1 MPAKPMRRKP
11 RLKVTKKKKVLGKR
25 KVVKKAAEKT
35 TSILDR
41 IKPVTELKTNLVMMV
56 YGRSGT
62 GKTHFGSTFPRPI
75 LFIDTNERGTE
86 TIAMEEDVDVVRI
99 TEWSEMDELYWALL
113 DKTTEVK
120 YASIVIDQ
128 VSNLQDIGM
137 AEVLR
142 KGRKGRDETFTQRNW
157 GQLSGMLK
165 QWISDFRDLSDDYNL
180 LLIAHE
186 RINEAGGED
195 DEESIEPSIG
205 ARVMPSVSAFLDGAV
220 DSIGSTFIK
229 ERWETEGKEEVRHV
243 DYCMRIGPH
252 AFYSTKIRR
261 PVAAGPIPE
270 LIVNPTFKKIK
281 DLVTG
286 KQKPKRKKIRRS

>member
-1 MPAKPMRRKP
+1 MAIKKKPMR
-11 RLKVTKKKKVLGKR
+11 KKLGKKVGTKS
-25 KVVKKAAEKT
+25 KPPAPT
-35 TSILDR
+35 TSILDK
-41 IKPVTELKTNLVMMV
+41 IQPVTELKTNTVMMV

-62 GKTHFGSTFPRPI
+62 GKTHFGSTFPKPI

-86 TIAMEEDVDVVRI
+86 TIAQEEDVDVVRV
-99 TEWSEMDELYWALL
+99 TEWAEIDELYWALL
-113 DKTTEVK
+113 NKETPVA
-120 YASIVIDQ
+120 YRSIVVDQ

-165 QWISDFRDLSDDYNL
+165 QFISDFRDLSDHYNL

-195 DEESIEPSIG
+195 EEESIEPSIG
-205 ARVMPSVSAFLDGAV
+205 ARVMPSVSSFLDGAV
-220 DSIGSTFIK
+220 DAIGSTFIK
-229 ERWETEGKEEVRHV
+229 ERWETEDKEEVRHV

-252 AFYSTKIRR
+252 AYYSTKIRR
-261 PVAAGPIPE
+261 PVSAGPIPE
-270 LIVNPTFKKIK
+270 LLVNPTFKKVK
-281 DLVTG
+281 DLTMG
-286 KQKPKRKKIRRS
+286 KTKPKRKVVKRK

>member
-1 MPAKPMRRKP
+1 MPAKKKLPVKKKLGAKKKRIA
-11 RLKVTKKKKVLGKR
+11 KKKV
-25 KVVKKAAEKT
+25 VAKT
-35 TSILDR
+35 TSILDK
-41 IKPVTELKTNLVMMV
+41 IQPVTQLKTNLVMMV

-86 TIAMEEDVDVVRI
+86 TIAQEEDIDVVRV
-99 TEWSEMDELYWALL
+99 TEWEELDELYWALK
-113 DKTTEVK
+113 DQETDVE

-128 VSNLQDIGM
+128 VSSLQDIGM

-157 GQLSGMLK
+157 GQLSGMMK
-165 QWISDFRDLSDDYNL
+165 QYITDFRDLSDYYNL

-186 RINEAGGED
+186 RVNDGGD
-195 DEESIEPSIG
+195 DEDEAIEPSIG
-205 ARVMPSVSAFLDGAV
+205 ARVMPSVGAFLDGAV
-220 DSIGSTFIK
+220 DAIGSTFIK
-229 ERWETEGKEEVRHV
+229 ERWETEDKEEVRHV

-261 PVAAGPIPE
+261 PVSAGPIPE
-270 LIVNPTFKKIK
+270 LIVNPTFKKIR
-281 DLVTG
+281 DLTSG
-286 KQKPKRKKIRRS
+286 KQKPKRKVRRAS

>member
-1 MPAKPMRRKP
+1 MPAKPIRKTT
-11 RLKVTKKKKVLGKR
+11 RAKIARKKKRQRVP
-25 KVVKKAAEKT
+25 KKKPMTPA
-35 TSILDR
+35 SILDQ

-86 TIAMEEDVDVVRI
+86 TIAMEDDIDVVRV
-99 TEWSEMDELYWALL
+99 TEWAQMDELYWALL
-113 DKTTEVK
+113 NKETEVE
-120 YASIVIDQ
+120 YASVVIDQ

-137 AEVLR
+137 TEVLR

-165 QWISDFRDLSDDYNL
+165 QWISDFRDLSDEYNL

-186 RINEAGGED
+186 RVNEGGD
-195 DEESIEPSIG
+195 DEEEAIEPSIG

-229 ERWETEGKEEVRHV
+229 ERWETEDKEEVRHV

-286 KQKPKRKKIRRS
+286 KQKPKRKKVRRKS

>member
-1 MPAKPMRRKP
+1 
-11 RLKVTKKKKVLGKR
+11 
-25 KVVKKAAEKT
+25 
-35 TSILDR
+35 
-41 IKPVTELKTNLVMMV
+41 MMV

-62 GKTHFGSTFPRPI
+62 GKTHFGSTFPKPI
-75 LFIDTNERGTE
+75 LFIGTNERGTE
-86 TIAMEEDVDVVRI
+86 TIAQEEDVDVVRV
-99 TEWSEMDELYWALL
+99 TEWGEIDELYWALL
-113 DKTTEVK
+113 NKETDVK
-120 YASIVIDQ
+120 YASIVVDQ

-142 KGRKGRDETFTQRNW
+142 KGRKGKDETFTQRNW

-165 QWISDFRDLSDDYNL
+165 QFISDFRDLSDHYNL

-186 RINEAGGED
+186 RINEAGGD
-195 DEESIEPSIG
+195 DEEESIEPSIG
-205 ARVMPSVSAFLDGAV
+205 ARVMPSVSSFLDGAV
-220 DSIGSTFIK
+220 DAIGSTFIK
-229 ERWETEGKEEVRHV
+229 ERWETEDKEEVRHV

-281 DLVTG
+281 DLTLG
-286 KQKPKRKKIRRS
+286 KSKPKRKVVRRKS

>member
-1 MPAKPMRRKP
+1 MPAKPMRKKP
-11 RLKVTKKKKVLGKR
+11 RLKVSKKRKVLKKKKPVP
-25 KVVKKAAEKT
+25 VA
-35 TSILDR
+35 SILDQ

-62 GKTHFGSTFPRPI
+62 GKTHFGSTFPKPI

-86 TIAMEEDVDVVRI
+86 TIAMEEDIDVVRI
-99 TEWSEMDELYWALL
+99 TEWAEMDELYWALL
-113 DKTTEVK
+113 DKTTKTE
-120 YASIVIDQ
+120 YASIVVDQ

-137 AEVLR
+137 TEVLR
-142 KGRKGRDETFTQRNW
+142 KSRKGRDETFTQRNW

-186 RINEAGGED
+186 RINEAGD
-195 DEESIEPSIG
+195 DEEETIEPSIG

-229 ERWETEGKEEVRHV
+229 ERWETEDKEEVRHV

-286 KQKPKRKKIRRS
+286 KQKPKRKKARRKS

>member
-11 RLKVTKKKKVLGKR
+11 RLKVTKKR
-25 KVVKKAAEKT
+25 RTVKKKPMTPA
-35 TSILDR
+35 SILDQ

-86 TIAMEEDVDVVRI
+86 TIAQEEEIDVVRV
-99 TEWSEMDELYWALL
+99 TEWAQIDELYWALL
-113 DKTTEVK
+113 NRETETE

-137 AEVLR
+137 TEVLR

-165 QWISDFRDLSDDYNL
+165 QFISDFRDLSDHYHL
-180 LLIAHE
+180 LMIAHE
-186 RINEAGGED
+186 RIEEPG
-195 DEESIEPSIG
+195 DEEEEHIEPSIG

-229 ERWETEGKEEVRHV
+229 ERWETEDKEEVRHV

-261 PVAAGPIPE
+261 PVSAGPIPE
-270 LIVNPTFKKIK
+270 LIVNPTFKKIR
-281 DLVTG
+281 DLTMG

>member
-1 MPAKPMRRKP
+1 MAIKKKP
-11 RLKVTKKKKVLGKR
+11 RKKLGKKLAAKKKP
-25 KVVKKAAEKT
+25 APPT
-35 TSILDR
+35 SSILDK
-41 IKPVTELKTNLVMMV
+41 IQPVTELKTNTVMMV

-62 GKTHFGSTFPRPI
+62 GKTHFGSTFPKPI

-86 TIAMEEDVDVVRI
+86 TIALEEDIDVVRV
-99 TEWSEMDELYWALL
+99 TEWTEIDELYWALL
-113 DKTTEVK
+113 NKETDVAYK
-120 YASIVIDQ
+120 SIVIDQ

-165 QWISDFRDLSDDYNL
+165 QFISDFRDLSDHYNL

-186 RINEAGGED
+186 RINEAGD
-195 DEESIEPSIG
+195 DEEESIEPSIG
-205 ARVMPSVSAFLDGAV
+205 ARVMPSVSSFLDGAV
-220 DSIGSTFIK
+220 DAIGSTFIK
-229 ERWETEGKEEVRHV
+229 ERWETEDKEEVRHV

-252 AFYSTKIRR
+252 AYYSTKIRR

-270 LIVNPTFKKIK
+270 LLVNPTFQKVK
-281 DLVTG
+281 DLTTG
-286 KQKPKRKKIRRS
+286 KQKPKRKKIRRTS

>member
-1 MPAKPMRRKP
+1 MAIKKRPMRKK
-11 RLKVTKKKKVLGKR
+11 LGKKVGKKK
-25 KVVKKAAEKT
+25 APPAPT

-41 IKPVTELKTNLVMMV
+41 IKPVTELKTNTVMMV

-62 GKTHFGSTFPRPI
+62 GKTHFGSTFPKPI

-86 TIAMEEDVDVVRI
+86 TIAMEEDIDVVRV
-99 TEWSEMDELYWALL
+99 TEWGEIDELYWALL
-113 DKTTEVK
+113 NKETDVEYK
-120 YASIVIDQ
+120 SIVIDQ

-165 QWISDFRDLSDDYNL
+165 QFISDFRDLSDHYNL

-186 RINEAGGED
+186 RINDGGDED
-195 DEESIEPSIG
+195 EDSIEPSIG
-205 ARVMPSVSAFLDGAV
+205 ARVMPSVSSFLDGAV
-220 DSIGSTFIK
+220 DAIGSTFIK
-229 ERWETEGKEEVRHV
+229 ERWETEDKEEVRHV

-261 PVAAGPIPE
+261 PVAAGAIPE

-281 DLVTG
+281 DLTSG
-286 KQKPKRKKIRRS
+286 KSKPKRKVVKRK

>member
-1 MPAKPMRRKP
+1 MVAKPTRRKP
-11 RLKVTKKKKVLGKR
+11 RLKVTKKKKLG
-25 KVVKKAAEKT
+25 VKKKKPEPT
-35 TSILDR
+35 VSILDK
-41 IKPVTELKTNLVMMV
+41 IQPVTELKTNLVMMV

-62 GKTHFGSTFPRPI
+62 GKTHFGSTFPKPI

-86 TIAMEEDVDVVRI
+86 TIAQEEDIYVVRV
-99 TEWSEMDELYWALL
+99 TEWAEMDELYWALL
-113 DKTTEVK
+113 DKTMEVE
-120 YASIVIDQ
+120 YASIVVDQ
-128 VSNLQDIGM
+128 ISNLQDIGM

-142 KGRKGRDETFTQRNW
+142 KSRKGRDETFTQRNW

-165 QWISDFRDLSDDYNL
+165 QWISEFRDLSDEYNL
-180 LLIAHE
+180 LFIAHE
-186 RINEAGGED
+186 RVNEGGD
-195 DEESIEPSIG
+195 DEEEAIEPSIG
-205 ARVMPSVSAFLDGAV
+205 ARVMPSVSAFLEGAV
-220 DSIGSTFIK
+220 QSIGSTFIK
-229 ERWETEGKEEVRHV
+229 ERWETEDKEEVRHV

-286 KQKPKRKKIRRS
+286 KQKPKRKKARRS

>member
-1 MPAKPMRRKP
+1 MVARKKPPMR
-11 RLKVTKKKKVLGKR
+11 KKKRLAK
-25 KVVKKAAEKT
+25 KKAPAKT
-35 TSILDR
+35 TSILDK

-62 GKTHFGSTFPRPI
+62 GKTHFGSTFPKPI

-86 TIAMEEDVDVVRI
+86 TIAQEDDIDVVRV

-113 DKTTEVK
+113 DKTTDVQ
-120 YASIVIDQ
+120 YASIVVDQ

-165 QWISDFRDLSDDYNL
+165 QWITDFRDLSDDYNL

-186 RINEAGGED
+186 RVDDGGDD
-195 DEESIEPSIG
+195 DEEAIEPSIG
-205 ARVMPSVSAFLDGAV
+205 ARVMPSVSSFLDGAV

-229 ERWETEGKEEVRHV
+229 ERWETEDKEEVRHV

-261 PVAAGPIPE
+261 PVSAGPIPE
-270 LIVNPTFKKIK
+270 LIVNPTFKKIR
-281 DLVTG
+281 DLTTG
-286 KQKPKRKKIRRS
+286 KQKPRRKKVRRSS

>member
-1 MPAKPMRRKP
+1 MPAKPKGK
-11 RLKVTKKKKVLGKR
+11 RLAKKKKTPKP
-25 KVVKKAAEKT
+25 

-86 TIAMEEDVDVVRI
+86 TIAQEEDVYVVRV
-99 TEWSEMDELYWALL
+99 TEWAEMDELYWGLL

-137 AEVLR
+137 TEVLR
-142 KGRKGRDETFTQRNW
+142 KARKGRDETFTQRNW

-165 QWISDFRDLSDDYNL
+165 QWIGDFRDLSDDYNL

-186 RINEAGGED
+186 RVFEGGD
-195 DEESIEPSIG
+195 DEDEAIEPSIG
-205 ARVMPSVSAFLDGAV
+205 ARVIPSVGAFLDGAV

-229 ERWETEGKEEVRHV
+229 ERWETEEKEEVRHV

-261 PVAAGPIPE
+261 PVSAGPIPE
-270 LIVNPTFKKIK
+270 LIVNPTFKKIR
-281 DLVTG
+281 DLTSG
-286 KQKPKRKKIRRS
+286 KQKPRRKIRRT

>member
-1 MPAKPMRRKP
+1 MA
-11 RLKVTKKKKVLGKR
+11 LKKKTLGKKIAR
-25 KVVKKAAEKT
+25 KKLGKKKPVPKPT
-35 TSILDR
+35 SSILDK
-41 IKPVTELKTNLVMMV
+41 IKPVTQLKTNTVMMV

-62 GKTHFGSTFPRPI
+62 GKTHFGSTFPKPI

-86 TIAMEEDVDVVRI
+86 TIAQEEDIDVVRV
-99 TEWSEMDELYWALL
+99 TEWTEIDELYWALL
-113 DKTTEVK
+113 NKETEVDYK
-120 YASIVIDQ
+120 SIVIDQ

-165 QWISDFRDLSDDYNL
+165 QFISDFRDLSDHYNL

-186 RINEAGGED
+186 RVNDGGDED
-195 DEESIEPSIG
+195 EDSIEPSIG
-205 ARVMPSVSAFLDGAV
+205 ARVMPSVSSFLDGAV
-220 DSIGSTFIK
+220 DAIGSTFIK
-229 ERWETEGKEEVRHV
+229 ERWETEDKEEVRHV

-261 PVAAGPIPE
+261 PVAAGAIPE

-281 DLVTG
+281 DLTLG
-286 KQKPKRKKIRRS
+286 KSKPKRKVVRRKS

>member
-1 MPAKPMRRKP
+1 MPAKPMRQKP
-11 RLKVTKKKKVLGKR
+11 RLKVTKKR
-25 KVVKKAAEKT
+25 RTVKKKAMTPA
-35 TSILDR
+35 SILDK
-41 IKPVTELKTNLVMMV
+41 IQPVTELKTNLVMMV

-62 GKTHFGSTFPRPI
+62 GKTHFGSTFPKPI

-86 TIAMEEDVDVVRI
+86 TIAQEEEVDVVRV
-99 TEWSEMDELYWALL
+99 TEWAEIDELYWALL
-113 DKTTEVK
+113 NKETDVE

-137 AEVLR
+137 TEVLR
-142 KGRKGRDETFTQRNW
+142 KSRKGRDETFTQRNW

-165 QWISDFRDLSDDYNL
+165 QFISDFRDLSDEYNL
-180 LLIAHE
+180 LMIAHE
-186 RINEAGGED
+186 RVNEGGDED
-195 DEESIEPSIG
+195 EDTIEPSIG

-229 ERWETEGKEEVRHV
+229 ERWETEDKEEVRHV

-261 PVAAGPIPE
+261 PVSAGPIPE
-270 LIVNPTFKKIK
+270 LIVNPTFKKIR
-281 DLVTG
+281 DLTSG
-286 KQKPKRKKIRRS
+286 KQKPKRKKLRRKS

>member
-1 MPAKPMRRKP
+1 MVIKKKPMRKK
-11 RLKVTKKKKVLGKR
+11 LGKKLGAKKK
-25 KVVKKAAEKT
+25 APPAPT
-35 TSILDR
+35 TSILDK
-41 IKPVTELKTNLVMMV
+41 IKPVTELKTNTVMMV

-62 GKTHFGSTFPRPI
+62 GKTHFGSTFPKPI

-86 TIAMEEDVDVVRI
+86 TIAQEEDVDVVRV
-99 TEWSEMDELYWALL
+99 TEWNEIDELYWALL
-113 DKTTEVK
+113 NKETDVTYK
-120 YASIVIDQ
+120 SIVIDQ

-165 QWISDFRDLSDDYNL
+165 QFISDFRDLSDHYNL

-186 RINEAGGED
+186 RINEAGD
-195 DEESIEPSIG
+195 DEEESIEPSIG
-205 ARVMPSVSAFLDGAV
+205 ARVMPSVSSFLDGAV
-220 DSIGSTFIK
+220 DAIGSTFIK
-229 ERWETEGKEEVRHV
+229 ERWETEDKEEVRHV

-252 AFYSTKIRR
+252 AYYSTKIRR

-281 DLVTG
+281 DLTSG
-286 KQKPKRKKIRRS
+286 KSKPKRKVVRRAK

>member
-1 MPAKPMRRKP
+1 MTVKR
-11 RLKVTKKKKVLGKR
+11 KVLGKKR
-25 KVVKKAAEKT
+25 KKLGAKKKKPAPT
-35 TSILDR
+35 TSILDK

-62 GKTHFGSTFPRPI
+62 GKTHFGSTFPKPI

-86 TIAMEEDVDVVRI
+86 TIAMEEDIDVVRV

-113 DKTTEVK
+113 DQATDVA
-120 YASIVIDQ
+120 YASIVVDQ

-137 AEVLR
+137 SEVLR
-142 KGRKGRDETFTQRNW
+142 KSRKGRDETFTQRNW

-165 QWISDFRDLSDDYNL
+165 QWISDFRDLSDIYNL

-186 RINEAGGED
+186 RVNEGGD
-195 DEESIEPSIG
+195 DEEEAIEPSIG

-229 ERWETEGKEEVRHV
+229 ERWETEDKEEVRHV

-261 PVAAGPIPE
+261 PVSAGPIPE
-270 LIVNPTFKKIK
+270 LIVNPTFKKIR
-281 DLVTG
+281 DLTMG
-286 KQKPKRKKIRRS
+286 KPKRKTIRRTK

>member
-1 MPAKPMRRKP
+1 MAIKKKPMR
-11 RLKVTKKKKVLGKR
+11 KKLGK
-25 KVVKKAAEKT
+25 KIGKKAAPPAPT
-35 TSILDR
+35 TSILDK
-41 IKPVTELKTNLVMMV
+41 IQPVTELKTNTVMMV

-62 GKTHFGSTFPRPI
+62 GKTHFGSTFPKPI

-86 TIAMEEDVDVVRI
+86 TIAQEEDVDVVRV
-99 TEWSEMDELYWALL
+99 TEWAEIDELYWALL
-113 DKTTEVK
+113 NKETPVAYK
-120 YASIVIDQ
+120 SIVVDQ

-165 QWISDFRDLSDDYNL
+165 QFISDFRDLSDHYNL

-195 DEESIEPSIG
+195 EEESIEPSIG
-205 ARVMPSVSAFLDGAV
+205 ARVMPSVSSFLDGAV
-220 DSIGSTFIK
+220 DAIGSTFIK
-229 ERWETEGKEEVRHV
+229 ERWETEDKEEVRHV

-252 AFYSTKIRR
+252 AYYSTKIRR
-261 PVAAGPIPE
+261 PVSAGPIPE
-270 LIVNPTFKKIK
+270 LLVNPTFKKVK
-281 DLVTG
+281 DLTLG
-286 KQKPKRKKIRRS
+286 KSKPKRKVVKRK

>member
-1 MPAKPMRRKP
+1 VAIKKKP
-11 RLKVTKKKKVLGKR
+11 RKKLGKKLAAKKKP
-25 KVVKKAAEKT
+25 APPT
-35 TSILDR
+35 SSILDK
-41 IKPVTELKTNLVMMV
+41 IQPVTELKTNTVMMV

-62 GKTHFGSTFPRPI
+62 GKTHFGSTFPKPI

-86 TIAMEEDVDVVRI
+86 TIALEEDIDVVRV
-99 TEWSEMDELYWALL
+99 TEWTEIDELYWALL
-113 DKTTEVK
+113 NKETDVAYK
-120 YASIVIDQ
+120 SIVIDQ

-165 QWISDFRDLSDDYNL
+165 QFISDFRDLSDHYNL

-186 RINEAGGED
+186 RINEAGD
-195 DEESIEPSIG
+195 DEEESIEPSIG
-205 ARVMPSVSAFLDGAV
+205 ARVMPSVSSFLDGAV
-220 DSIGSTFIK
+220 DAIGSTFIK
-229 ERWETEGKEEVRHV
+229 ERWETEDKEEVRHV

-252 AFYSTKIRR
+252 AYYSTKIRR

-270 LIVNPTFKKIK
+270 LLVNPTFQKVK
-281 DLVTG
+281 DLTTG
-286 KQKPKRKKIRRS
+286 KQKPKRKKIRRTS

>member
-1 MPAKPMRRKP
+1 MAIKKKPMR
-11 RLKVTKKKKVLGKR
+11 KKLGK
-25 KVVKKAAEKT
+25 KLGVKSKPPAPT
-35 TSILDR
+35 TSILDK
-41 IKPVTELKTNLVMMV
+41 IQPVTELKTNTVMMV

-62 GKTHFGSTFPRPI
+62 GKTHFGSTFPKPI

-86 TIAMEEDVDVVRI
+86 TIAQEEDVDVVRV
-99 TEWSEMDELYWALL
+99 TEWQEIDELYWALL
-113 DKTTEVK
+113 NKETEVA
-120 YASIVIDQ
+120 YRSIVIDQ

-165 QWISDFRDLSDDYNL
+165 QFISDFRDLSDHYNL

-195 DEESIEPSIG
+195 EEESIEPSIG
-205 ARVMPSVSAFLDGAV
+205 ARVMPSVSSFLDGAV
-220 DSIGSTFIK
+220 DAIGSTFIK
-229 ERWETEGKEEVRHV
+229 ERWETEDKEEVRHV

-252 AFYSTKIRR
+252 AYYSTKIRR

-270 LIVNPTFKKIK
+270 LIVNPTFQKIK
-281 DLVTG
+281 DLTSG
-286 KQKPKRKKIRRS
+286 KSKPKRKVVKRKQHGN

>member
-113 DKTTEVK
+113 DKTTEVQYK
-120 YASIVIDQ
+120 SIVIDQ

-286 KQKPKRKKIRRS
+286 KPKPKRKKIRRS

>member
-1 MPAKPMRRKP
+1 MVAR
-11 RLKVTKKKKVLGKR
+11 KKVFKKRRAGK
-25 KVVKKAAEKT
+25 KQDPKP

-41 IKPVTELKTNLVMMV
+41 IQPVTELSTNLVMLV
-56 YGRSGT
+56 YGRSGS

-86 TIAMEEDVDVVRI
+86 TIAQEEDIDVVRI
-99 TEWSEMDELYWALL
+99 TQWAEFDELYWGLL
-113 DKTTEVK
+113 NKETSVE
-120 YASIVIDQ
+120 YASVVIDQ
-128 VSNLQDIGM
+128 VTNLQDIGM

-165 QWISDFRDLSDDYNL
+165 QTIMDFRDLSDHYNL

-186 RINEAGGED
+186 RVFDGGD
-195 DEESIEPSIG
+195 DEDEAIEPSIG
-205 ARVMPSVSAFLDGAV
+205 ARVMPSVGSFLDGAV
-220 DSIGSTFIK
+220 DAIGSTFIK
-229 ERWETEGKEEVRHV
+229 ERWETEDKEEVRHV

-261 PVAAGPIPE
+261 PVSAGPIPE
-270 LIVNPTFKKIK
+270 LIVNPTFKKIR
-281 DLVTG
+281 DLTSG
-286 KQKPKRKKIRRS
+286 KSKRKVIKRKN